1 MKRRNPIAL
10 ITGWLALVF
19 APSQSAI
26 AAESSTAPAA
36 SQNSATISG
45 QVSNAATRAYLQ
57 GAIVSVAGT
66 NRAVVTDREGR
77 YQLSGLTGENATLEV
92 SFSGL
97 DSQRVTVPLGP
108 DPRVVRNI
116 ELTSDI
122 YKMDKFTVAG
132 VREGT
137 AMAETLQRLA
147 PNVENVISSDAF
159 GNQASGNI

>member
-19 APSQSAI
+19 APSHTSI
-26 AAESSTAPAA
+26 AAESSATPASASPAA
-36 SQNSATISG
+36 TVTG
-45 QVSNAATRAYLQ
+45 QVSNAATKSFLQ
-57 GAIVSVAGT
+57 GAVVRVAGT
-66 NRAVVTDREGR
+66 NRVVITDREGR
-77 YQLSGLTGENATLEV
+77 YQLSGLTGEAVTIEV

-97 DSQRVTVPLGP
+97 DTQQINVPVRVNE
-108 DPRVVRNI
+108 RVVRNV

-147 PNVENVISSDAF
+147 PNVKNVISSDAF
-159 GNQASGNI
+159 GNQ